1 MLQPLQVRVKR
12 ARYVSIWTHTGQTR
26 PGPLSLL
33 LCFRAAYLVNQRAGP
48 LWPTQIVRRK
58 TTSLLRPSIRHGVA
72 CVDGEV
78 QDGGGQQ
85 RLIDKHPS

>member
-33 LCFRAAYLVNQRAGP
+33 LCFRAAYLVKQRAGP
-48 LWPTQIVRRK
+48 LWLKLCVARRRA
-58 TTSLLRPSIRHGVA
+58 SCVLPFGMALRALMARFKMAAVNN
-72 CVDGEV
+72 V
-78 QDGGGQQ
+78 
-85 RLIDKHPS
+85 